1 MIGNP
6 PWGYEFEKQ
15 DATYLRSTYE
25 VAKTAHIDSYAIFIE
40 SSYRII
46 RNPGYLGFITPDT
59 FLRKKELLP
68 VRSYLLKN
76 TTIYELIETGPVFS
90 QVRDTWCLVLTI
102 SKPFCG
108 ENRIVHKQISRYI
121 TSAENRLQNFGLR
134 DWTKVGIVDQDVWKN
149 NTDMVIGYLP
159 TMDDQSLIRKI
170 EKNPSLGSLDSIFRI
185 SRGEEGS
192 KFAIKSDEFG
202 DFFMVIPKDVER
214 HNIQAGVKI
223 KQSILTPTKSASL
236 YKHPKIWLIRIQ
248 KMRWKQ
254 RLVCGFD
261 NRRNSAAMKTLQV
274 IVSTEDN
281 TSDLIYLSGIL
292 ASKMVN
298 YWCVN
303 YLADDMNQ
311 SYLSRIPI
319 RICDKNNPT
328 GEKSYK
334 ELISLVTHI
343 LDLHKQTP
351 ATPQEHE
358 QLQRQIAATD
368 RQIDALVYQLYGL
381 TDDEIALVEGS

>member
-1 MIGNP
+1 
-6 PWGYEFEKQ
+6 
-15 DATYLRSTYE
+15 
-25 VAKTAHIDSYAIFIE
+25 
-40 SSYRII
+40 
-46 RNPGYLGFITPDT
+46 
-59 FLRKKELLP
+59 
-68 VRSYLLKN
+68 LLKN

-311 SYLSRIPI
+311 SYLSMLPI
-319 RICDKNNPT
+319 RTIDFSNPN
-328 GEKSYK
+328 EV
-334 ELISLVTHI
+334 EQHDRMVALVERM
-343 LDLHKQTP
+343 LDLHKRHPQTP
-351 ATPQEHE
+351 QDADRPQRE
-358 QLQRQIAATD
+358 IAATD
-368 RQIDALVYQLYGL
+368 AAIDKLVYELYGL
-381 TDDEIALVEGS
+381 TEEEVRIVEGGGS